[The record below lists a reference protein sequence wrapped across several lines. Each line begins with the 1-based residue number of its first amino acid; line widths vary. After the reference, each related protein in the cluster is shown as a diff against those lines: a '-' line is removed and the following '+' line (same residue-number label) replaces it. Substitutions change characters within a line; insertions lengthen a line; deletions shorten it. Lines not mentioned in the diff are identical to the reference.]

1 MKLGFEDVL
10 KLCQLWPVPRQ
21 LHHAPYD
28 ELAQLTVDMGKRWII
43 LL

>member
-1 MKLGFEDVL
+1 MQLGLDDILE
-10 KLCQLWPVPRQ
+10 LCQLWPVPRQ
-21 LHHAPYD
+21 LHHASHD